1 LIVCVPNVL
10 TPDEVRSLS
19 DGLRSS
25 SYVDGAATAGWSARG
40 VKNNLQ
46 IDASSGGLSRLQ
58 AIVRDAFQ
66 RNALLQAAIL
76 PAATTQVLFN
86 RYEVGMEYG
95 PHVDAPVMGSL
106 ASAVRT
112 DVAITLF
119 LSDPAS
125 YTGGEL
131 VAQTQGMAGQFKLD
145 AGAAIAYP
153 ANSLHYVAPVTQ
165 GVRFAAIIWVQSQ
178 VRDPARREL
187 LWDLENA
194 KRQIFAREGKS
205 ATFDAV
211 SKSHANL
218 LRMWAEV

>member
-1 LIVCVPNVL
+1 MIVCVPNVL
-10 TPDEVRSLS
+10 TPEELRLLH
-19 DGLRSS
+19 DGLRGS
-25 SYVDGAATAGWSARG
+25 SYVDGGATAGWSARG

-46 IDASSGGLSRLQ
+46 IDANSGGLSRLQ
-58 AIVRDAFQ
+58 AVVRDAFQ
-66 RNALLQAAIL
+66 RNGLLQAAIL

-125 YTGGEL
+125 YAGGEL

-153 ANSLHYVAPVTQ
+153 ANSLHYVAAVTQ
-165 GVRFAAIIWVQSQ
+165 GARYAAIVWVQSQ

>member
-1 LIVCVPNVL
+1 MIICVPNVL
-10 TPDEVRSLS
+10 TADELRLLNH
-19 DGLRSS
+19 GLRSG

-46 IDASSGGLSRLQ
+46 IDAKFGGLAQLQ

-66 RNALLQAAIL
+66 RNALLQTALL

-86 RYEVGMEYG
+86 RYDMGMEYG

-106 ASAVRT
+106 DSAVRT
-112 DVAITLF
+112 DVAITVF

-131 VAQTQGMAGQFKLD
+131 VARTQGMAGEFKLE
-145 AGAAIAYP
+145 AGSAIAYP
-153 ANSLHYVAPVTQ
+153 ANSLHHVAPVTR
-165 GVRFAAIIWVQSQ
+165 GERHAAIMWVQSQ

-187 LWDLENA
+187 LWDLDNA

-205 ATFDAV
+205 PTFDAV